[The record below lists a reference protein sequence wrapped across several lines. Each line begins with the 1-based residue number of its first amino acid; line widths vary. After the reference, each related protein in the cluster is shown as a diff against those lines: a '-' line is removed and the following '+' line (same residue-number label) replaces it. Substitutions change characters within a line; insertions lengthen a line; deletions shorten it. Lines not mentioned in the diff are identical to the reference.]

1 MVSGSTNNF
10 CAKINND
17 LDPSGLNISAYCKE
31 NGNLLLLDPSGAVNN
46 NSVSQ
51 EDLVI
56 YATLKAKVR
65 NKSLVIDNQVEN
77 VTSIN
82 FIKGKDAAPGQAPIG
97 TTFLT
102 TNWTDLG
109 SVDSQLGE
117 DLETFGMTNI
127 DINFNSGFIPIITI
141 DFVDIRGATLFEQ
154 GSCSPYGA
162 FFHQPYPIFELT
174 IKGYYGQPVKYT
186 LHVNKFTTSFDPGS
200 GNYKSRGEFIGYSY
214 AFLSD
219 IVLGYVMAAPY
230 MTDYDS
236 DGKLI
241 KIYEKYLKYYQELGY
256 NNGVNKFDPK
266 TNVDGRPFTIFN
278 YVKKIESLLGQG
290 NSDGGAIAAIQNS
303 TELDTIDKLDDVEQT
318 ISDIQTQLTDFS
330 EKWVEN
336 GGTVTENIHTY
347 GDSNADSTSP
357 ISENILT
364 IYNEYFSSTGLIGVR
379 VEIFNEF
386 VDEMESQTKLT
397 KLDGA
402 NFNITSSDNSLY
414 VLDLN
419 EFINRLG
426 SKSQEITKTLNLKRD
441 EFKLLANEKIKGS
454 IGFVPTVR
462 SFFTVLLANTELF
475 LELLKNASHDA
486 EVYHNN
492 NPEQKLN
499 FKHKRDSNAPSVGG
513 ADGVVWA
520 WPTYVETKKIGG
532 QEIQTDV
539 ETYPGNNPK
548 FGNWPEVK
556 FVESFLKALQEMQ
569 NDISEETGGE
579 DEDLTIDPYDDIPGR
594 DNYIPIN
601 AMETPAGA
609 RDCNNSYYNL
619 NGKNEVLKTLGERF
633 IILSNFSSANSNNI
647 NTSILAT
654 AKNKFFEWQFV
665 DSGIGQKISTNYEGM
680 FVNNGVSN
688 SIEYLNNSTLSPY
701 FSAGAYFN
709 PPKFGGEDDGRYGSK
724 TFSSSRVNHK
734 LISGVLG
741 YPYLDWGSIAAEST
755 ALPFGVHGSGSAN
768 KYNIRK
774 GVSTNADQI
783 GKRIVSGGRIESFNE
798 TSNNTLS
805 KSVEQR
811 KIYIDTN
818 PKEGSNSTFDI
829 LNASPV
835 NRLISDNGNPDIFLI
850 SEPIFYTKTVIFM
863 WAGLESV
870 ISRDAQFDQI
880 PKEIKDRC
888 FIVLAAGTDE
898 EKQNKY
904 EDLEKVF
911 IDYYTL
917 GEPIITRTNATS
929 DGTPIDMSSDFNGF
943 SKILLGYSNG
953 GLQLF
958 YTDRDY
964 TSSATIIGFIDPSLA
979 KYYENEDGTPE
990 YIGIT
995 DTDKWN
1001 ANTRMIWGS
1010 NGMIGI
1016 FGESY
1021 YQTLSD
1027 TIKTSQGKTKKVNG
1041 LNHIEAIKLWFEE
1054 YQTDILTEPI
1064 NNVVDTILRVVP
1076 TPTPTTEETTTNDV
1090 SNKKNTTT
1098 NFEGIKISVPQQKN
1112 WEWLG
1117 RVEAHNFYNSITN
1130 VPLIGQI
1137 INDSNVTEELFEQV
1151 IQALGITEE
1160 DTFKDT
1166 INEIY
1171 RYNKPLTLN
1180 RVSRQGG
1187 GSVKILPDIHQMEGK
1202 DLVRLNLFSS
1212 AKDSGWNPISPD
1224 TSQVNGTKNM
1234 MEIWYNNASGR
1245 KGFGLKEDSTF
1256 IKAINLSDYLSTRY
1270 GSEIAPN
1277 REIRGTWK
1285 GRSLKESG
1293 TANTSRRLVQLKE
1306 QKYDATTLA
1315 NNHYE
1320 TTYIDEQ
1327 SDLKNKTYKGTFA
1340 DTGIYFSPMGPMVDN
1355 MRYSIDTST
1364 DQLGTPMF
1372 SKHTQTSPTITDK
1385 FMTVDIY
1392 PDYEWYYSGWS
1403 SLTPPKS
1410 YASDWNFRYSR
1421 DIYEFNNEK
1430 NPRLKRIGTPYR
1442 SWHALDLT
1450 SLDGLQKYNKNEATY
1465 NTPLRPLLS
1474 FSSLVAATQ
1483 AGTTEDF
1490 SYFPYSTSYGDAI
1503 VSPKNTSNTAI
1514 TPEGVAEDFSSVQPI
1529 QQFEVVNS
1537 FDNPNTTQVFTD
1549 PIIDYTA
1556 KLQDIKISLYDTSTE
1571 AGAAAQADLE
1581 AANLAAE
1588 VAAEKEEALKR
1599 QEILDKLAEASA
1611 TADSLDM
1618 VNSYYGAPD
1627 GYQNGRMSIQS
1638 DNEDGYGNANW
1649 LNVGGSITETP
1660 WWRHNLPAEETGS
1673 ITNKAY
1679 YSFCGALVM
1688 NEASDIDSFQNS
1700 GLSKRPLYLGLKNDL
1715 DSYTLS
1721 SKFFPGGPQ
1730 GLDVAPRGQGKN
1742 YTVNDYY
1749 NGDVNDKGDK
1759 IGNKRMLTN
1768 HNEDDVNIDVSGTED
1783 QIDIATNYNRT
1794 KAWKGSLAYLFL
1806 SNQYHKPWTGQ
1817 QSNSLRSLGPQ
1828 GTLGIASMNV
1838 PIPRHSVLMLGAVL
1852 WRMREAGLLESD
1864 SQRWNLSPEI
1874 TGGLDPVCYP
1884 KLPSTIN
1891 GTAAKMDTVNFTYDK
1906 VNDFLELPDDE
1917 TYPTNKGVRPPQLSI
1932 LTKWNVKD
1940 THGKFSDDSA
1950 LTFPRADEWPVPNN
1964 GMIYAYDYFKD
1975 KGVTNPF
1982 KNQYKIFTPFFA
1994 RRNLLGLRY
2003 ISQNILWTTS
2013 SEQQKK
2019 FVKDVEAEFNSQVS
2033 NLEDYSDSAKQTIPQ
2048 ELSTYAGSYVEETF
2062 KDAEKVLKDKGALD
2076 GFLQKPLTAGS
2087 EEGFTRFTALAHHA
2101 TNSFISIK
2109 DYGEVTDTENPLRFL
2124 RTNLSSDDGRSSIFN
2139 ELTTSTARIGQYA
2152 TNNSSVTVTT
2162 DGGAYTGTES
2172 LTSEYLKNQGVEIF
2186 VKTWDELETLV
2197 NEKKFTLANGNT
2209 IEIDLIAT
2217 EVPATTESEKEISI
2231 GGEITYVGGGY
2242 VAAHPVFNK
2251 IYDDGTP
2258 YPQDQIQTIL
2268 AEVQTQR
2275 ELAGYTGAPSR
2286 GYKVFKGIRGQVNAH
2301 FTVEDEFTPPQFFY
2315 YPQVTE
2321 INGYNLPGPLANT
2334 FNNVAVNNTFNAID
2348 YIAGPNGC
2356 GNKQKC
2362 KKDFATAYKGINS
2375 MFQLYADSSVT
2386 SSQSAIYAD
2395 LTDEQLDTNIYHF
2408 IGNYNRFNNA
2418 ADFVYEVTGI
2428 GIGRK
2433 FIVVPKVKEEE
2444 EGDDNTTTAGED
2456 IELNNN
2462 QNIFKD
2468 LTKWAGYLRGYIP
2481 MGPEIW
2487 FMPSS
2492 VKQIF
2497 IDEFENFVG
2506 DFNNFNSSEFD
2517 DILEIIDPLNFPTPK
2532 QDNKVPN
2539 VFENDITYPTMFQE
2553 VGTFWNQAPYILRLD
2568 TEQNRSIYGK
2578 DLQLT
2583 KNGLPKLPDPLKRWL
2598 NFYQYGIGVKSAA
2611 LSNNET
2617 TQSNILIREQN
2628 TPPISVSGTY
2638 GGGGSTTDGGNE
2650 STGDDASGVA
2660 VKESFDIYNKLFIE
2674 HYILSSST
2682 PRTWMG
2688 EFPLKKVDEYGA
2700 VVETTNDY
2708 FRFSKQELFSFLYGF
2723 IEELNKGTIAG
2734 DYKERIKNEYRG
2746 ELSAEAIGAN
2756 QDDDIR
2762 LAIYRSL
2769 KTIYDKWISASPAG
2783 KDKEEDNLFYNP
2795 IGRDKDGDRIL
2806 MDHFSFVNR
2815 INEDIGDK
2823 ALVNVDTIDE
2833 LFLNTTNSIYGV
2845 TSDILDASNFNFFP
2859 LPSYVDLSAG
2869 KSLFTRKN
2877 NTPNNRQQAVL
2888 DMFRPLSE
2896 QEYFTTTLDLNGGP
2910 HFLCQYVG
2918 GYSKELEL
2926 SRNKEKG
2933 CLNEQ
2938 TKRFGRLQNEGD
2950 SYPLS
2955 NIENLPPDFRNESE
2969 SSDGVIGF
2977 KVAFGSENQSH
2988 FLGVSLDQAEY
2999 KNTQEA
3005 LVAMEKISNAAV
3017 DGGAGGFVS
3026 KGQSLYE
3033 LFLNRSYSCTVE
3045 ALGNPMIQ
3053 PLMYFEL
3060 ENVPMFYGSYLIRD
3074 VKHNIRPHSMKTT
3087 FTGDRVP
3094 YATVPI
3100 VEDLISTFKLR
3111 PQQAG
3116 ETKSLK
3122 SSGGSGGS
3130 GGGARGRSSGGSKGN
3145 DVDLSTIPPS
3155 TTTDTIREKLGDFKL
3170 VQRLTENGKLLNT
3183 EYGKGSGKSFVK
3195 GKYEPLGIM
3204 IHWSASWTSESA
3216 FSTLRQRGNGRTYNL
3231 SYHIEIDEN
3240 GVAEQFADFNRT
3252 AAHGGC
3258 DPYGKPGCKSL
3269 NKGNTPTMGISYTGG
3284 IEGGHLTKGNPEAYV
3299 RTWEDWQQETKTT
3312 PFCPKGTSRGR
3323 YGYWE
3328 CSESGT
3334 WGTNEGGSK
3343 RTKAG
3348 SPGYEFKPKA
3358 QWEALVKSI
3367 LHLKVVWPSIGFL
3380 TSHHWASGKI
3390 DVGNDFPWD
3399 KLLSELKA
3407 GGWNKDEAG
3416 ADPYIITEWLDPNGK
3431 TIKKNKLVLNSEN
3444 DGLLKLPEQYAET
3457 EGTRSEISK
3466 EKTMEKTYRENT
3478 GCKLVNIPDVSK
3490 KVTSKQID
3498 EKMVEVLASENKVF
3512 NKAIRAGII
3521 GNMWAESTFNVNAY
3535 DTDGAVCGS
3544 YGLVQWRS
3552 GVAGKDRQDKFAEYC
3567 KENGLETNSLEGQIQ
3582 WLIKGELLGSEKGN
3596 TTQLLAVENT
3606 AKGAR
3611 EAALWFARK
3620 IERCGGCM
3628 DAVLTAPPKKIIK
3641 RQITAEEIFKGEF
3654 KY

>member
-1 MVSGSTNNF
+1 MASGNTNNF

-17 LDPSGLNISAYCKE
+17 LDPSGLNVSAYCKE
-31 NGNLLLLDPSGAVNN
+31 NGNLLLLDPSGAINN

-77 VTSIN
+77 ITSIN
-82 FIKGKDAAPGQAPIG
+82 FIKGKDAAPGQAPVG
-97 TTFLT
+97 TSFLT

-186 LHVNKFTTSFDPGS
+186 LHVNKFTTSFDPGT

-266 TNVDGRPFTIFN
+266 TNIDGRPFTIFN
-278 YVKKIESLLGQG
+278 YVKKIEALLGQG
-290 NSDGGAIAAIQNS
+290 NSDDSAIAAIQNS

-318 ISDIQTQLTDFS
+318 ISDIQSQLKDFS

-336 GGTVTENIHTY
+336 GGTVTGNIHTY
-347 GDSNADSTSP
+347 GNSNADTSSP
-357 ISENILT
+357 ISESILT
-364 IYNEYFSSTGLIGVR
+364 TYNEYFSNTGFVGVR

-386 VDEMESQTKLT
+386 VEAMESQTKLT

-402 NFNITSSDNSLY
+402 NFNITSSNNSLY
-414 VLDLN
+414 VLDLS
-419 EFINRLG
+419 EFINRLS
-426 SKSQEITKTLNLKRD
+426 SKSQEITKTLNLKRE

-492 NPEQKLN
+492 NPDQKLN
-499 FKHKRDSNAPSVGG
+499 FKHKRDANAPSVGG

-633 IILSNFSSANSNNI
+633 IILSNFTSANSNNI

-654 AKNKFFEWQFV
+654 AKNKFFEWQFT
-665 DSGIGQKISTNYEGM
+665 DSDIGEHITTNFGGID
-680 FVNNGVSN
+680 VNDGVSN

-709 PPKFGGEDDGRYGSK
+709 PPKFGGEDTGRWGSK
-724 TFSSSRVNHK
+724 TFSSDRVK
-734 LISGVLG
+734 QEQISGVLG
-741 YPYLDWGSIAAEST
+741 YPYLDWGSIAADSS

-768 KYNIRK
+768 KYNIRR
-774 GVSTNADQI
+774 GDSANADQI
-783 GKRIVSGGRIESFNE
+783 GRRIESGGRIESFNE
-798 TSNNTLS
+798 TSNNTLA
-805 KSVEQR
+805 KSAEQR
-811 KIYIDTN
+811 KIYIDTSTKSDTK
-818 PKEGSNSTFDI
+818 PFGDLLNS
-829 LNASPV
+829 SPV
-835 NRLISDNGNPDIFLI
+835 NRLISDNGNNKIFLI
-850 SEPIFYTKTVIFM
+850 SEPIYYTKTVIFM

-870 ISRDAQFDQI
+870 TSRDAQFDQI

-888 FIVLAAGTDE
+888 FIVLAAGTDIE
-898 EKQNKY
+898 NQNTLA
-904 EDLEKVF
+904 ELEKVF

-917 GEPIITRTNATS
+917 GDPIITRSNATS
-929 DGTPIDMSSDFNGF
+929 DGTPIDMTSDFNGL
-943 SKILLGYSNG
+943 SKIYIGYSNG
-953 GLQLF
+953 GLPLF
-958 YTDRDY
+958 TTEEISDG
-964 TSSATIIGFIDPSLA
+964 TIIGLIDPALF
-979 KYYENEDGTPE
+979 KYYENEDGTAE
-990 YIGIT
+990 YAGLT

-1001 ANTRMIWGS
+1001 ANTRMLWGS

-1016 FGESY
+1016 FGENN
-1021 YQTLSD
+1021 YQSLSD
-1027 TIKTSQGKTKKVNG
+1027 TVKTSQGKTKKVNG
-1041 LNHIEAIKLWFEE
+1041 LNHTEAIKIWFDE

-1064 NNVVDTILRVVP
+1064 NNVIDTIVRVVP

-1090 SNKKNTTT
+1090 SNKKNTGV

-1137 INDSNVTEELFEQV
+1137 INDTNVTEKLFEEV

-1180 RVSRQGG
+1180 RVSRKGG

-1202 DLVRLNLFSS
+1202 DLVRLNLFSNPM
-1212 AKDSGWNPISPD
+1212 DSGWNPISPD
-1224 TSQVNGTKNM
+1224 AKQADGSNNM
-1234 MEIWYNNASGR
+1234 ISLWYNNASGR

-1256 IKAINLSDYLSTRY
+1256 IKAINLTDYLSTRY
-1270 GSEIAPN
+1270 KSDLAPN
-1277 REIRGTWK
+1277 RQIVGAWRTGGTV
-1285 GRSLKESG
+1285 KENSK
-1293 TANTSRRLVQLKE
+1293 RRLVDVSE
-1306 QKYDATTLA
+1306 QKYSATRLQ
-1315 NNHYE
+1315 NSYYE

-1327 SDLKNKTYKGTFA
+1327 SDIKTDGKGTFA
-1340 DTGIYFSPMGPMVDN
+1340 DTGIYFSPMGPIVDGV
-1355 MRYSIDTST
+1355 RYNIDEST
-1364 DQLGTPMF
+1364 DQLGSPMY
-1372 SKHTQTSPTITDK
+1372 SKHTQTAPTLTDK

-1403 SLTPPKS
+1403 NLTPTKS
-1410 YASDWNFRYSR
+1410 YASDYNFRYSR
-1421 DIYEFNNEK
+1421 DIYEFNNDK
-1430 NPRLKRIGTPYR
+1430 NVTLKRNGTPYR

-1450 SLDGLQKYNKNEATY
+1450 SLGELLKYNKNEATY
-1465 NTPLRPLLS
+1465 DTPVYPSLS
-1474 FSSLVAATQ
+1474 FSSLATKVQ
-1483 AGTTEDF
+1483 NETVEDF
-1490 SYFPYSTSYGDAI
+1490 SYLPYSTSYGEGI
-1503 VSPKNTSNTAI
+1503 VSPLTA
-1514 TPEGVAEDFSSVQPI
+1514 TNNPVTAAGVAVAIVPP
-1529 QQFEVVNS
+1529 VAAY
-1537 FDNPNTTQVFTD
+1537 D
-1549 PIIDYTA
+1549 PENLSAIIDPLEDYNNNSTQTFSEPPITNYEVLDLGTVNTIYT
-1556 KLQDIKISLYDTSTE
+1556 
-1571 AGAAAQADLE
+1571 
-1581 AANLAAE
+1581 
-1588 VAAEKEEALKR
+1588 
-1599 QEILDKLAEASA
+1599 LDEQTTAEASA
-1611 TADSLDM
+1611 AAALAQQQEEADAEAERQAIADRVTTAQATAQSEDM
-1618 VNSYYGAPD
+1618 VQAYYGAPD
-1627 GYQNGRMSIQS
+1627 EYQNGRLSIQS
-1638 DNEDGYGNANW
+1638 DNISPSDAGNANW
-1649 LNVGGSITETP
+1649 LNVGGTIVETP
-1660 WWRHNLPAEETGS
+1660 WWRHNLPSKETGS
-1673 ITNKAY
+1673 ITDKAY

-1688 NEASDIDSFQNS
+1688 NEASDIDSFEVA
-1700 GLSKRPLYLGLKNDL
+1700 GLSKRPLYLGLRNDL

-1730 GLDVAPRGQGKN
+1730 GLAVAPADASYSYN
-1742 YTVNDYY
+1742 VDDYY
-1749 NGDVNDKGDK
+1749 NGDVNDKGEK

-1768 HNEDDVNIDVSGTED
+1768 HNEDDVNIDIKEE
-1783 QIDIATNYNRT
+1783 QIDLATNYNRT

-1828 GTLGIASMNV
+1828 GTLSIASMNV

-1874 TGGLDPVCYP
+1874 TGGVDPVCYP
-1884 KLPSTIN
+1884 KLPSTIS
-1891 GTAAKMDTVNFTYDK
+1891 GLGAKMDLVNFTFDK
-1906 VNDFLELPDDE
+1906 VDDFLELPDDE

-1932 LTKWNVKD
+1932 LTRWNQKD
-1940 THGKFSDDSA
+1940 GRGKFSDHSA
-1950 LTFPRADEWPVPNN
+1950 LTFPRADEWPTPNN
-1964 GMIYAYDYFKD
+1964 GMIYAYDYFED
-1975 KGVTNPF
+1975 RGVTNPF
-1982 KNQYKIFTPFFA
+1982 KNQYKIFAPFFA
-1994 RRNLLGLRY
+1994 NRNLLSLRY
-2003 ISQNILWTTS
+2003 ITQNILWTTS
-2013 SEQQKK
+2013 KSQQEA
-2019 FVKDVEAEFNSQVS
+2019 FVNSVKTEFEAQVS
-2033 NLEDYSDSAKQTIPQ
+2033 DLESYSDSAKATIPE
-2048 ELSTYAGSYVEETF
+2048 ELSTYAGNYVEETF
-2062 KDAEKVLKDKGALD
+2062 KDASKLLKGKTALD
-2076 GFLQKPLTAGS
+2076 GFLAKPNTAGS

-2101 TNSFISIK
+2101 TRSFISIK
-2109 DYGEVTDTENPLRFL
+2109 DYGEVGDAKNPLQFL
-2124 RTNLSSDDGRSSIFN
+2124 RTNVNNDDGRSSLFKEETIPTEVPQN
-2139 ELTTSTARIGQYA
+2139 WS
-2152 TNNSSVTVTT
+2152 TNNSSVTATNGT
-2162 DGGAYTGTES
+2162 YTGTDS
-2172 LTSEYLKNQGVEIF
+2172 LSSEYLKNRGVEIF

-2197 NEKKFTLANGNT
+2197 NEKKYTLANGDT
-2209 IEIDLIAT
+2209 IEIDLIAN
-2217 EVPATTESEKEISI
+2217 EVPATIETEAQMKICSSA
-2231 GGEITYVGGGY
+2231 TYVGGG
-2242 VAAHPVFNK
+2242 VEPAHPVYYK
-2251 IYDDGTP
+2251 IYDNGRP
-2258 YPQDQIQTIL
+2258 IPQQIDNSN
-2268 AEVQTQR
+2268 
-2275 ELAGYTGAPSR
+2275 GYTSGVNVYPLR
-2286 GYKVFKGIRGQVNAH
+2286 NGTGQVCKQFQGITGQINVH
-2301 FTVEDEFTPPQFFY
+2301 YIPNDGDESLPPKELFY
-2315 YPQVTE
+2315 YPQVSE
-2321 INGYNLPGPLANT
+2321 INGYILPSPVVQGGNNEITNT
-2334 FNNVAVNNTFNAID
+2334 VRDFD
-2348 YIAGPNGC
+2348 YVDSGSGC

-2362 KKDFATAYKGINS
+2362 KKEFAIKYKAINQIS
-2375 MFQLYADSSVT
+2375 TLFADSSLGQNGFA
-2386 SSQSAIYAD
+2386 S

-2408 IGNYNRFNNA
+2408 IGQYNRFSDIE
-2418 ADFVYEVTGI
+2418 DFVYGVTKVGL
-2428 GIGRK
+2428 GRK
-2433 FIVVPKVKEEE
+2433 FIVIPKVK
-2444 EGDDNTTTAGED
+2444 EGDDNTTSSQED
-2456 IELNNN
+2456 LELNNN
-2462 QNIFKD
+2462 TNIFKD
-2468 LTKWAGYLRGYIP
+2468 LTKWGGYLRGYIP

-2497 IDEFENFVG
+2497 IDEFEDFVG

-2532 QDNKVPN
+2532 QDNKIAN
-2539 VFENDITYPTMFQE
+2539 VFENDLTYPTMFQE
-2553 VGTFWNQAPYILRLD
+2553 IGTFWNKAPYILRLD
-2568 TEQNRSIYGK
+2568 DEQNRAIYGK
-2578 DLQLT
+2578 GLQLT

-2611 LSNNET
+2611 LSNNAT
-2617 TQSNILIREQN
+2617 TQTNLLIREQK
-2628 TPPISVSGTY
+2628 TPPISVGASY
-2638 GGGGSTTDGGNE
+2638 GGATASGGEE
-2650 STGDDASGVA
+2650 STGDKASGVA
-2660 VKESFDIYNKLFIE
+2660 VKESLSIYNKLFVE

-2688 EFPLKKVDEYGA
+2688 EFPLKKVGDDGT
-2700 VVETTNDY
+2700 VVETSNDY

-2723 IEELNKGTIAG
+2723 IEELNKGTIAE
-2734 DYKERIKNEYRG
+2734 DYKEKIKNEYRG

-2783 KDKEEDNLFYNP
+2783 KDKEEDSLFYNP

-2845 TSDILDASNFNFFP
+2845 TSDVLDASNFNFFP

-2877 NTPNNRQQAVL
+2877 NTPNNRQQAVR

-2926 SRNKEKG
+2926 SKNKEKG

-2955 NIENLPPDFRNESE
+2955 NIEKLPPDFRNESE
-2969 SSDGVIGF
+2969 SSDGVVGF

-3074 VKHNIRPHSMKTT
+3074 VKHNIRPHTMKTT

-3111 PQQAG
+3111 PQQDG
-3116 ETKSLK
+3116 KTKSLK
-3122 SSGGSGGS
+3122 SSGGSS
-3130 GGGARGRSSGGSKGN
+3130 GGGAGRARSGGGQKGG
-3145 DVDLSTIPPS
+3145 DVDVSKIPS
-3155 TTTDTIREKLGDFKL
+3155 SENVKEILTKLGDFKL
-3170 VQRLTENGKLLNT
+3170 VQRNTENGKLLNT
-3183 EYGKGSGKSFVK
+3183 EFGKGSGKAFVK

-3204 IHWSASWTSESA
+3204 LHWSASWTSESA
-3216 FSTLRQRGNGRTYNL
+3216 FSTLRQRGDGRTYNL

-3240 GVAEQFADFNRT
+3240 GVAEQFADFNRS

-3258 DPYGKPGCKSL
+3258 EPYGKRGCKSL
-3269 NKGNTPTMGISYTGG
+3269 NKGRTPTMGISYTGG
-3284 IEGGHLTKGNPEAYV
+3284 IEGGYIKSNGEAAAYV
-3299 RTWEDWQQETKTT
+3299 RTWEDWQQEEKSS
-3312 PFCPKGTSRGR
+3312 PFCTKGTSQDR
-3323 YGYWE
+3323 YGYWA

-3334 WGTNEGGSK
+3334 WGTTKGGSK
-3343 RTKAG
+3343 RTKPG
-3348 SPGYEFKPKA
+3348 STVQLFKPKA

-3367 LHLKVVWPSIGFL
+3367 LYLKATWPSIGFL

-3399 KLLSELKA
+3399 RLLQELKA
-3407 GGWNKDEAG
+3407 GGWNKDDAG
-3416 ADPYIITEWLDPNGK
+3416 ADPYIITVWKDPKGNV
-3431 TIKKNKLVLNSEN
+3431 IKENKLELNSDNAE
-3444 DGLLKLPEQYAET
+3444 LLLLPEQFAET
-3457 EGTRSEISK
+3457 DGTRSEESS
-3466 EKTMEKTYRENT
+3466 EKTAEKSYRETT
-3478 GCKLVNIPDVSK
+3478 GCKLVNIPEVSK
-3490 KVTSKQID
+3490 KVTIKEID
-3498 EKMVEVLASENKVF
+3498 EKISAVGGTTYT
-3512 NKAIRAGII
+3512 KAIRSGII
-3521 GNMWAESTFNVNAY
+3521 GNMFSESSFNLNAY
-3535 DTDGAVCGS
+3535 GTDGAVCGS

-3552 GVAGKDRQDKFAEYC
+3552 DRKDGKDDRQDKFAEYC
-3567 KENGLETNSLEGQIQ
+3567 EKNNLKTDSLEGQIQ
-3582 WLIKGELLGSEKGN
+3582 WLVKGELDGSEKSKAK
-3596 TTQLLAVENT
+3596 QLFAVSDNAE
-3606 AKGAR
+3606 GAR
-3611 EAALWFARK
+3611 EAAFWFAKK

-3628 DAVLTAPPKKIIK
+3628 KATLEDIPTKIVE
-3641 RQITAEEIFKGEF
+3641 RQTYAENIYKNG
-3654 KY
+3654 KIS